1 MRGQVASLLP
11 PEARCAYEIV
21 VDGLTLEAVENAMR
35 AGLEAAAGPGVVQIT
50 AGNYGGKLGPHHIRL
65 HDLLARA

>member
-1 MRGQVASLLP
+1 VASLLP
-11 PEARCAYEIV
+11 PEARCSYEIV
-21 VDGLTLEAVENAMR
+21 VDGLTLEAVQNAMR
-35 AGLEAAAGPGVVQIT
+35 EGLRAGAGPGVVQIT